1 MSGPPFCR
9 AFRNVPILQ
18 PQALAISAGPHGLSE
33 GRGFIERTLAA
44 AGFDADLRYQITVA
58 TNEAVSNAMEHGEPC
73 DDGQFHLAATVE
85 SGSFVFSVR
94 DCGEFE
100 TAASPMPDPVAERGR
115 GFAFMNLLMDDVR
128 LDARAGGTVLRLAK
142 RLPGTPPPAREAEPA
157 TAEENAR
164 VVREVFDAFAARD
177 VSRTT
182 ELVDRG
188 VMMEPLSTPV
198 ERRTPYLGV
207 DGLRR
212 YLQDLD
218 STWDRFEVTIEDLR
232 ADDGEHVVAIGQI
245 HARQG
250 DLTVDEPAGFAF
262 RLRDGKVVWAK
273 VYPSHDEALAAV
285 GWE

>member
-1 MSGPPFCR
+1 
-9 AFRNVPILQ
+9 VPTVQ
-18 PQALAISAGPHGLSE
+18 PQAIAISPGARGLSE
-33 GRGFIERTLAA
+33 GRGFIERALAA
-44 AGFDADLRYQITVA
+44 AGFDAAARYQITVA
-58 TNEAVSNAMEHGEPC
+58 TNEAVSNAMEHGAPC
-73 DDGQFHLAATVE
+73 DDGHFHLAASVE

-100 TAASPMPDPVAERGR
+100 TAASPLPDPVAERGR

-128 LDARAGGTVLRLAK
+128 LDARSGATTLRLAK
-142 RLPGTPPPAREAEPA
+142 RLPGTPPAAREAEPA
-157 TAEENAR
+157 ASDENCR
-164 VVREVFDAFAARD
+164 VVRELFDAFAARD

-182 ELVDRG
+182 QLVDRG

-218 STWDRFEVTIEDLR
+218 ATWDTFDVTIDELR
-232 ADDGEHVVAIGQI
+232 ADAEHVVAIGRI
-245 HARQG
+245 RARQL
-250 DLTVDEPAGFAF
+250 DVELDEPAGFAF

-273 VYPSHDEALAAV
+273 VYPSHEEALAAV
-285 GWE
+285 GWRRMDFSAPS

>member
-1 MSGPPFCR
+1 MSPNPRPPR
-9 AFRNVPILQ
+9 RI
-18 PQALAISAGPHGLSE
+18 
-33 GRGFIERTLAA
+33 
-44 AGFDADLRYQITVA
+44 VA
-58 TNEAVSNAMEHGEPC
+58 WSGE
-73 DDGQFHLAATVE
+73 L
-85 SGSFVFSVR
+85 
-94 DCGEFE
+94 FE
-100 TAASPMPDPVAERGR
+100 
-115 GFAFMNLLMDDVR
+115 
-128 LDARAGGTVLRLAK
+128 
-142 RLPGTPPPAREAEPA
+142 
-157 TAEENAR
+157 
-164 VVREVFDAFAARD
+164 AFAARD

-198 ERRTPYLGV
+198 ERRSPYLGV